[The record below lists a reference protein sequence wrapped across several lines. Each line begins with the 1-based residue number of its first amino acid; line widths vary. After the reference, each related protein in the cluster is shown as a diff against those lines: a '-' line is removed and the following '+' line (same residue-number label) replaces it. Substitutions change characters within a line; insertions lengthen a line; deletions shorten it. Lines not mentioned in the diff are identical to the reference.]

1 MAISTRILRTGDV
14 PFLSRALVFPLPGTA
29 MNEKTLFIIIMSIL
43 GLGFLGVSWMAVQW
57 MMLRGFANW
66 RETLVND
73 LLILVVLVFFV
84 YTFSMINK
92 T

>member
-1 MAISTRILRTGDV
+1 
-14 PFLSRALVFPLPGTA
+14 

-43 GLGFLGVSWMAVQW
+43 GLGFLGVLWMAVQW

-73 LLILVVLVFFV
+73 LLILVVIVFFV

-92 T
+92 A